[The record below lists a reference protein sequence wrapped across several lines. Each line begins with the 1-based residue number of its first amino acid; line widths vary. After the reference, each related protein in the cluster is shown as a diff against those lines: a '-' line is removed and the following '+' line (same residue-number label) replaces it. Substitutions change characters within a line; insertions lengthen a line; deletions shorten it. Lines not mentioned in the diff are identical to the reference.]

1 MDAVNSNCQFVI
13 MNLLTPEFGLL
24 IWTLI
29 AFLAVFF
36 VLAKYAWPP
45 IVNGL
50 RQREQGIANSLAT
63 AEKVRAEMAQLIN
76 ENEILL
82 AKAREERAEILKEAR
97 MIKDKII
104 SEARDQAKVEA
115 GKIIVDA
122 QSAIETQKMAALTEI
137 KNQVGNMVVGIS
149 EKILRRELSDKS
161 EQENYIKKLSEEV
174 KLN

>member
-1 MDAVNSNCQFVI
+1 

-29 AFLAVFF
+29 AFLVVFY
-36 VLAKYAWPP
+36 VLAKFAWPP
-45 IVNGL
+45 IMKGL
-50 RQREQGIANSLAT
+50 KDREQGISNSLAT
-63 AEKVRAEMAQLIN
+63 AEKVRAEMMQLKN

-82 AKAREERAEILKEAR
+82 VKAREERAEILKEAR
-97 MIKDKII
+97 AIKDKMI

-122 QSAIETQKMAALTEI
+122 QAAIETQKMAALTDI
-137 KNQVGNMVVGIS
+137 KNQVGNMVVEIS
-149 EKILRRELSDKS
+149 EKILRRELTNKP
-161 EQENYIKKLSEEV
+161 EQENYIKQLAEEV